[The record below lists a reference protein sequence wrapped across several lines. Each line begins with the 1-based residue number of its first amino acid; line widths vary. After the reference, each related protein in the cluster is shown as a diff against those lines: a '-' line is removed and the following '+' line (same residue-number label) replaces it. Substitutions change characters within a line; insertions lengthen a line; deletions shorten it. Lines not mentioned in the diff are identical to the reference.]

1 MSDWN
6 IARKTGDRELG
17 RVYQLVSKPSQ
28 VKRMYIYKMQIEKNG
43 KKNQP
48 EHELMALKHPVTA
61 CHLEKSCYLGRKD
74 RSKEFIKECLTCDQ
88 QP

>member
-17 RVYQLVSKPSQ
+17 RVYQLVSKLSQ
-28 VKRMYIYKMQIEKNG
+28 VKRMEIYKMQKG

-48 EHELMALKHPVTA
+48 EHELVALKYPVTA
-61 CHLEKSCYLGRKD
+61 CHLEKNLVYREENIDLKNS
-74 RSKEFIKECLTCDQ
+74 
-88 QP
+88 

>member
-17 RVYQLVSKPSQ
+17 RVHQLVSKLSQ
-28 VKRMYIYKMQIEKNG
+28 VKRMYIYKIQ
-43 KKNQP
+43 KNQP

-61 CHLEKSCYLGRKD
+61 CHLEKNLVYREENIDLKNS
-74 RSKEFIKECLTCDQ
+74 
-88 QP
+88 